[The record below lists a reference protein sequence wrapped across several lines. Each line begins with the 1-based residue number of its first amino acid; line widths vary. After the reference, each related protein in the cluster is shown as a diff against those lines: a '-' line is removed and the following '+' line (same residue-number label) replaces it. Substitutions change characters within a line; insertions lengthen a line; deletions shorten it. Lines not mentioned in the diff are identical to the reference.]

1 MPDLDFV
8 HVYEPPAD
16 PNAPILLL
24 LHGTGGNEQDLL
36 SLGEILAPDAGML
49 SPRGKVLERGAPRF
63 FRRLAEGVFD
73 IEDLKFRTGEL
84 ADFLLAAAARYG
96 FDAARLIAV
105 GFSNGANIAASTML
119 LRPDALTGG
128 ILIRAMVP
136 LVPNPLPT
144 LPRTRLLL
152 SNGRTDPLVSLDE
165 TERLAKLF
173 RDAGADVTLKWQ
185 PGGHELTQGDVSAA
199 RQWLTG
205 IGTA

>member
-136 LVPNPLPT
+136 LVPDPLPT

>member
-36 SLGEILAPDAGML
+36 SLGEVLAPDAGML

-84 ADFLLAAAARYG
+84 ADFLLAAASRYG

-136 LVPNPLPT
+136 LVPDPLPT